1 MESMSFTAIIDFLP
15 DATFVIDRGGKVI
28 AWNRAIEE
36 MTGVKKEDILG
47 KGDYAYAIPFYGNKR
62 PLLIDFVLA
71 NSREPEGL
79 YNYVKQYGN
88 TIYAEAYAPG
98 INKGIG
104 GYLWGTAAP
113 LLDDNG
119 DCQGAIESIRD
130 ITKRVI
136 IEKKLSE
143 SEEKLRIVFDQTFQ
157 FMGLLNIDGIII
169 SANKTALE
177 FIGASET
184 DVVGKYFWETPWWGH
199 SKETQNKL
207 RDAVKRAATG
217 ELVRFETTHIDKNNT
232 LHYIEFSLRPIMDK
246 DGNIIYL
253 NPEGLDVTDI
263 KKTEKT
269 LKESE
274 EKYRAIFNS
283 VNDAVF
289 IHDLETGA
297 IVDVNNRM
305 CEMYGY
311 TREEALKTS
320 VTDLSSGEP
329 PYAAQDAQKW
339 LYEASTGE
347 PQLFEWQAK
356 DKNGHLFRV
365 EINMR
370 RALIGEHER
379 ILLTVRDIRE
389 RKKAEEALKIRDA
402 ELEIKSINL
411 EEMNTALK
419 VLLKERGNDKIELE
433 EKIVTNVKELV
444 FPYIDKLKKC
454 RLDSHHMTYVE
465 IIESSLNDITSP
477 FLQKIGSKYARL
489 TPTEI
494 QIANLV
500 KSGKTTKEIGE
511 VLNMSLGAIHFHRNN
526 IRKKLGLN
534 NEKVNLTSYLSS
546 L

>member
-339 LYEASTGE
+339 LYKASTGE